1 MIVVEDNLDLFYKRF
16 RELIWLTYRSDFR
29 PLLIEKKII
38 QGKKVLNM
46 TTDCNWGCTIR
57 AAQMLIANTAM
68 LCARDMTTTEIIQL

>member
-38 QGKKVLNM
+38 
-46 TTDCNWGCTIR
+46 
-57 AAQMLIANTAM
+57 
-68 LCARDMTTTEIIQL
+68 